1 MWWPKIFSRAVV
13 LLVFLTLL
21 SGCGFRPLYL
31 KGKQDPQPELATI
44 EISPIID
51 RKGQILRN
59 LLLDKLVPKGQLVHP
74 AFVLDVSV
82 HYSLRNLS
90 TANNDRAS
98 RALLSAG
105 ATYAL
110 RRKQDSAQIY
120 SGSSY
125 ATSGYDILD
134 SNFATLVAEKDA
146 LQHSLETIAQ
156 DIKLRVSFLF
166 SDDPGGNKAAKK
178 FLAGRQKQKEKKEEK
193 KRGGGRLKRE
203 EERVR

>member
-1 MWWPKIFSRAVV
+1 
-13 LLVFLTLL
+13 
-21 SGCGFRPLYL
+21 
-31 KGKQDPQPELATI
+31 
-44 EISPIID
+44 
-51 RKGQILRN
+51 
-59 LLLDKLVPKGQLVHP
+59 
-74 AFVLDVSV
+74 
-82 HYSLRNLS
+82 
-90 TANNDRAS
+90 
-98 RALLSAG
+98 
-105 ATYAL
+105 L

-178 FLAGRQKQKEKKEEK
+178 FLAKQRKNKGGQ
-193 KRGGGRLKRE
+193 KRGEGRLERE